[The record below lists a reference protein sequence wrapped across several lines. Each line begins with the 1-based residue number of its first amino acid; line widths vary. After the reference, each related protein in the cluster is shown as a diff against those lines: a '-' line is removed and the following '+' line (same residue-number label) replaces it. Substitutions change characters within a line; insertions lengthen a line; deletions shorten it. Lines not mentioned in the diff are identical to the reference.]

1 MKTFVKTFAF
11 LVMVIA
17 GTWLVPQQAS
27 AQNGNVSLQVFYDEL
42 SPYGTWIEDQQ
53 YGYVWAPDVDE
64 DFSPYVTNGHWVLSD
79 YGWTWVS
86 DFEWGWAPFHYGR
99 WTFDENYGNVWIPD
113 TVWGPAWVT
122 WRQANGYYGWSPMGP
137 GIDINM
143 SFGNSYNVPYNRWV
157 FVSNRDFMQN
167 DLNNYCLDRSMNSR
181 IYGSSFV
188 IRNTRFDNNRHST
201 YVFGPRREDVQRYS
215 GRSIN
220 EVHIRDYNK
229 PGQSYER
236 GNLSMYRPQIQRN
249 NANGRMPA
257 PNNIN
262 SDRNSQSGQQRNAS
276 PSRNQRDQQAARN
289 ENSFTPG
296 RSTQSSQQPNV
307 NPSRNQREQQPS
319 RSGNTYNSQRYTQP
333 TQQPNVNTERNQRA
347 DQPSRNGNSY
357 NTQRYSQPAQQ
368 PVQQPTQQ
376 PTARPER
383 NQREEQPS
391 RNQNS
396 YNTQRSAQP
405 ERQPAANQQRNQRES
420 RQEQNSQ
427 PAASPRQQQPTM
439 VVNPERNNRGESK
452 GKSDENRPRR

>member
-27 AQNGNVSLQVFYDEL
+27 AQNEDISLQVFYDEL
-42 SPYGTWIEDQQ
+42 SPYGTWIEDQE

-143 SFGNSYNVPYNRWV
+143 SFGSSYNVPYNRWV
-157 FVSNRDFMQN
+157 FVSNRNFMQYN
-167 DLNNYCLDRSMNSR
+167 LNNYCLDRSMNSR
-181 IYGSSFV
+181 LYGSSFV

-215 GRSIN
+215 GRSVN
-220 EVHIRDYNK
+220 TVHIRDYNK
-229 PGQSYER
+229 PGQSYDR
-236 GNLSMYRPQIQRN
+236 GNLSMYRPQIQRKS
-249 NANGRMPA
+249 ANGHVPA

-262 SDRNSQSGQQRNAS
+262 SDRRSQSGQQSNAS
-276 PSRNQRDQQAARN
+276 PY
-289 ENSFTPG
+289 G
-296 RSTQSSQQPNV
+296 
-307 NPSRNQREQQPS
+307 NQREQQS
-319 RSGNTYNSQRYTQP
+319 ARNGNSYNTGRSSQP
-333 TQQPNVNTERNQRA
+333 GQQPNANPARNQRSE
-347 DQPSRNGNSY
+347 QPSRNGNSY
-357 NTQRYSQPAQQ
+357 NNQRYTQPDQQ
-368 PVQQPTQQ
+368 PNENP
-376 PTARPER
+376 AR
-383 NQREEQPS
+383 NQRAEQPS

-396 YNTQRSAQP
+396 YNNQRSAQP
-405 ERQPAANQQRNQRES
+405 AQEPAVNQQRNQRES
-420 RQEQNSQ
+420 RPQQNSQ
-427 PAASPRQQQPTM
+427 PTESPRQQQPTM
-439 VVNPERNNRGESK
+439 VTNPERNNRGESK
-452 GKSDENRPRR
+452 DKSNENHPRR